1 MIFLRLMIEKTLTYA
16 DKIHNYSSI
25 SNQMEL
31 PYL

>member
-1 MIFLRLMIEKTLTYA
+1 MIEKINTLSYT
-16 DKIHNYSSI
+16 DKIHNYFSI